1 MKTLFIVEVL
11 GTEMMD
17 VFLLQ
22 LKKYKWG
29 RERSF
34 AN

>member
-1 MKTLFIVEVL
+1 MKTFTVEVL
-11 GTEMMD
+11 GTEIID

-22 LKKYKWG
+22 LKKHKWG
-29 RERSF
+29 RDRSF

>member
-1 MKTLFIVEVL
+1 MKTLLTVEVL
-11 GTEMMD
+11 GAEIID
-17 VFLLQ
+17 VVLLQ